1 VHPGIS
7 FVVFRPWSIPGSVEA
22 TSSAIGARQDRIS
35 ALGHAAERAVSMSC
49 RDLRGEAMA
58 MGGHERGPVV
68 VGVDSS
74 DSARHASEWAAD
86 LAATWHAPLRLV
98 HTVRDGGDAAEVP
111 PWLRELLDGAE
122 RVGAEPAGAEVVAGA
137 VDEVLLDRSGAA
149 GLLVVG
155 SYGEGARAGMLA
167 GSTALALLDGARC
180 PVAVVRGSAPQ
191 LPPPRRGPVVVGADA
206 SAVGE
211 AALDLAADLAAASGA
226 RVVAVHAWTDVVA
239 DASGGLHRVG
249 SGGTELA
256 ARAVE
261 LLDALVK
268 RVRDR
273 HPDLDVERHAVNDT
287 ALRALLEQA
296 RGARVV
302 VVGHR
307 GRASAVGRLGSTSR
321 GLVEFAPC
329 PVVVT

>member
-1 VHPGIS
+1 MAVH
-7 FVVFRPWSIPGSVEA
+7 
-22 TSSAIGARQDRIS
+22 
-35 ALGHAAERAVSMSC
+35 
-49 RDLRGEAMA
+49 
-58 MGGHERGPVV
+58 HERRPVV

-74 DSARHASEWAAD
+74 GSARHASEWAAD
-86 LAATWHAPLRLV
+86 LAAAWNVPLLLV
-98 HTVRDGGDAAEVP
+98 HTTRDDGNITEVR

-122 RVGAEPAGAEVVAGA
+122 RVGAEPAEAEIVPGA
-137 VDEVLLDRSGAA
+137 VDDVLLDRSDAA
-149 GLLVVG
+149 RLLVVG

-167 GSTALALLDGARC
+167 GSTALALLDGSRC

-206 SAVGE
+206 SATGE
-211 AALDLAADLAAASGA
+211 AALALAAELAAASGA
-226 RVVAVHAWTDVVA
+226 RVIAVHAWTDVVA
-239 DASGGLHRVG
+239 DASGGLHRVE
-249 SGGTELA
+249 SDGTELA

-261 LLDALVK
+261 LLDALVT
-268 RVRDR
+268 RVRER
-273 HPDLDVERHAVNDT
+273 HADLDVERRVVNNT

-296 RGARVV
+296 EEARMV

-307 GRASAVGRLGSTSR
+307 DRASVVGRLGSTSR

>member
-1 VHPGIS
+1 M
-7 FVVFRPWSIPGSVEA
+7 
-22 TSSAIGARQDRIS
+22 
-35 ALGHAAERAVSMSC
+35 AAG
-49 RDLRGEAMA
+49 D
-58 MGGHERGPVV
+58 HEPRTIV

-86 LAATWHAPLRLV
+86 LAAAWDAPLRLV
-98 HTVRDGGDAAEVP
+98 HTVRDGGDTTEVP

-122 RVGAEPAGAEVVAGA
+122 RVGAEPASADVLAGS
-137 VDEVLLDRSGAA
+137 VDDVLLERSGAA
-149 GLLVVG
+149 RLLVVG
-155 SYGEGARAGMLA
+155 SYGEGAREGMLA
-167 GSTALALLDGARC
+167 GSTALALLDRSRC

-206 SAVGE
+206 STTGE
-211 AALDLAADLAAASGA
+211 PALELAADLAAASGA
-226 RVVAVHAWTDVVA
+226 RMIAVHAWTDVVA
-239 DASGGLHRVG
+239 DASGGLHRMKAD
-249 SGGTELA
+249 GTELA
-256 ARAVE
+256 GRAVE

-268 RVRDR
+268 RLRDR
-273 HPDLDVERHAVNDT
+273 HPDLDVERRVLNDT

-296 RGARVV
+296 RDARMI

-307 GRASAVGRLGSTSR
+307 DRESVVGRLGSTSR

>member
-1 VHPGIS
+1 M
-7 FVVFRPWSIPGSVEA
+7 
-22 TSSAIGARQDRIS
+22 
-35 ALGHAAERAVSMSC
+35 AAG
-49 RDLRGEAMA
+49 D
-58 MGGHERGPVV
+58 HERRTIV

-86 LAATWHAPLRLV
+86 LAAAWDVPLRLV
-98 HTVRDGGDAAEVP
+98 HTVRDGSDTTEVP

-122 RVGAEPAGAEVVAGA
+122 RVGAEPASAEVLAGSI
-137 VDEVLLDRSGAA
+137 DDVLLARSDAA

-167 GSTALALLDGARC
+167 GSTALALLDGSRC

-206 SAVGE
+206 SPAGE
-211 AALDLAADLAAASGA
+211 SALELAAALAAASSA
-226 RVVAVHAWTDVVA
+226 RMIAVYAWTDVVA
-239 DASGGLHRVG
+239 DASGGLHRTRAD
-249 SGGTELA
+249 GTELA
-256 ARAVE
+256 GRAVE

-268 RVRDR
+268 RLGDR
-273 HPDLDVERHAVNDT
+273 HSDLDVERRVVNDT

-296 RGARVV
+296 RDARMI
-302 VVGHR
+302 VVGR
-307 GRASAVGRLGSTSR
+307 RDRASVVGRLGSTSR

-329 PVVVT
+329 PVVVS